1 MPAAIASPPHPQGF
15 RICADSWKLKQSCK
29 WCLSQTTVQLMSS
42 LVLIFFDTKKIK
54 KLKKNL
60 KKLNYYALTRLF
72 SSTPQQPTKEKNR
85 TTKKKKKKKIF
96 HNFCSPLQLFLGG
109 WAPPSLPPMGVLCGV
124 QRYYN
129 FSTLVDGDD
138 LYLEYM
144 SWSILWT
151 GLLPTT
157 YIYGNKF

>member
-1 MPAAIASPPHPQGF
+1 
-15 RICADSWKLKQSCK
+15 
-29 WCLSQTTVQLMSS
+29 MSS

-109 WAPPSLPPMGVLCGV
+109 
-124 QRYYN
+124 
-129 FSTLVDGDD
+129 
-138 LYLEYM
+138 
-144 SWSILWT
+144 
-151 GLLPTT
+151 
-157 YIYGNKF
+157 